1 MCQLSIISGCTN
13 NKNRLLELIFLFVS
27 SVVWS
32 DQPWTE
38 ILELTDLSA
47 TQPAIK
53 AWENDVYIVWSDD
66 RLASKEIFF
75 RHSTNAGEN
84 WSIDQRVTR
93 TSADSV
99 EPDIELDNRYLYLV
113 WQEDQAIKFAL
124 YDGEIWKNQSTLST
138 SGRRP
143 RISATKTSPNNFIYV
158 VWEQIPTPNSDP
170 LVGIQAKISI
180 SDDKGNTWRKP
191 RPLTGQWQSAEPDV
205 AAGFQTSTVVWRDH
219 REATGQIYA
228 QQYQG
233 LVGSTHWR
241 LSSSGHARRP
251 MVVMSNY
258 QQHRFGE
265 AFISVAWESR
275 LQPLD
280 PADIWVAQN
289 FDSRQP
295 NIYQIE
301 QITNN
306 SAESISPQISLS
318 SDRTWLFWRDGRSG
332 DWQLYFSD
340 YDFKWSANKSFLP
353 SNRFGPEISPAWIA
367 VSAYKHELQLV
378 WLESKFETSN
388 HLFYQRIDKTPP
400 QKPSRPIHVDLDAPS
415 GFDNDQNLTFI
426 WDKVAE
432 SIMYHI
438 WVSIDQA
445 KFEEISQIDLP
456 RYDYQPLVNNKSYR
470 IQIQAA
476 DSVGNRSQFSPPS
489 EPIYVDYHP
498 PKLQLH
504 TPTSISANNTK
515 DDQIPVIVSQKVVVT
530 ATCLDDNLVN
540 FQLRLGNGRLPSLS
554 DNWKNLGP
562 PIRTSFER
570 EQIYVW
576 DTTGL
581 DGIYTLSLTAVD
593 AIQNQ
598 TKIQSLVI
606 IDNHQPLPIS
616 GGLDYQ
622 VISNQTDVSDYTPAW
637 SPDGKFIAF
646 SSNAAGSVDIW
657 ILALDS
663 GQRSRLT
670 KDQWIDLYPSWH
682 PNGEVVTFQS
692 KRPQPDSTQLDW
704 EIWSVNINGSGLHRQ
719 LDRPAR
725 TASWSPTGDQLAVT
739 ITHNG
744 NDEIFLA
751 QVTSSP
757 VTYQQLTRNNY
768 QDTFPSWSPDMVR
781 IAFQSNRAGNWDVLL
796 LDVDQS
802 DETTEQLLRQSFAN
816 ETQPRWAPNGK
827 YLLFLTDRFGQSKT
841 AVSTLLDPLTRQAKL
856 PAQLT
861 PIGTPVDSA
870 CWSPSIKQLVYQSKD
885 QLHIVPIVFPMVYVE
900 AQIVTPYNRDIVSG
914 KVELIGLARGPK
926 FLEFSLHY
934 AEVSTPVR
942 TWVPIGGRS
951 TQPVSTTGFLGQWDT
966 RRLRGEYILRLTVIS
981 SHPDGNQIVI
991 DEQTV
996 LVENHKPTLE
1006 IFSPYEGKIT
1016 DQQMINLTG
1025 KTSSDAQLYV
1035 NNDLI
1040 ATETSGLFSA
1050 RILLNEGR
1058 NLLHIRAISPVLG
1071 TTEMYRTI
1079 VRDVQAPFI
1088 ELSQP
1093 SDFTISPVPYI
1104 LVSGTTDS
1112 SELQIQQQSTKSE
1125 KTITISI
1132 ESDGVFS
1139 QNLGLQIGTNTI
1151 VLLAKDEFGRHSR
1164 LLRRVVYNMT
1174 ETKNLVGQLA
1184 PIDIYPPGIIDLHP
1198 SNGQILT
1205 YPKGKIAI
1213 SCYLLDNVQID
1224 PLSLIFDFDNQTFY
1238 FDPDTLEGGEK
1249 EVQIASFDGNTFTF
1263 DPETSKFTYRPVQ
1276 ELSQGKHT
1284 LKLQVRD
1291 LEGNLSAPV
1300 TSNFTIDRQPFY
1312 ASLSAIRDGN
1322 DLCVHLVSNKILKT
1336 IGNSKVTVTP
1346 LGNRESFHRIYSID
1360 LQLVTLEKLEPKAT
1374 RQMVKRRAQEEGTDP
1389 ELESLF
1395 IYQGKFRLNSQAD
1408 SFDISADF
1416 SLTDEQSVMLRRLG
1430 YYTDQNQFQ
1439 SSSVLPFPQK
1449 KQGYHSILL
1458 PYQIYHPRGASL
1470 TFLSPQMNLKPQ
1482 LSSQSGFDSNRVL
1495 SQLQNAESRQLE
1507 IIYPVHEIKL
1517 DVTSEVFQNS
1527 SFELRIPSKKS
1538 EEMLESTALFYWQK
1552 NWLPVPKV
1560 RKIRIDDQVY
1570 FVAVVEKLGSYGL
1583 LIDQKIPM
1591 IGSFRKNEQLIE
1603 LTITDNGSGIDRL
1616 SVKIDEEP
1624 AVILT
1629 SSQTDQNTN
1638 REMRFQMMDSFSG
1651 KLTYLPGNLF
1661 PGRHTLNVEAFDR
1674 AGNMAQFENVFFSRD
1689 IFDFVDPVF
1698 AYPNPATRQAQ
1709 INFQLTRVADIELII
1724 YSVSGEKV
1732 YSTTLS
1738 NVSGS
1743 NTSLKWNCCNQNQQ
1757 PVTTGI
1763 YIFDLTATN
1772 SGRSIRRSGKIAVLH
1787 PNTNDR

>member
-1 MCQLSIISGCTN
+1 MCQPSTLSECTN
-13 NKNRLLELIFLFVS
+13 NKNHLLQLIFLFIS
-27 SVVWS
+27 SVVWP

-38 ILELTDLSA
+38 TLELTDLSA

-53 AWENDVYIVWSDD
+53 AWANDVYIVWSDD

-75 RHSTNAGEN
+75 RHSKNAGEN
-84 WSIDQRVTR
+84 WSIDQRVTQ

-158 VWEQIPTPNSDP
+158 VWEQVPTQNSDP
-170 LVGIQAKISI
+170 LVGIQAKITI
-180 SDDKGNTWRKP
+180 SDNQGNTWRKP

-228 QQYQG
+228 QQYHG

-251 MVVMSNY
+251 MVAMSNY
-258 QQHRFGE
+258 QQHRFGK

-289 FDSRQP
+289 FDSRKP
-295 NIYQIE
+295 SVYQIE

-318 SDRTWLFWRDGRSG
+318 SDSTWLFWRDGRSG
-332 DWQLYFSD
+332 NWELYFSN
-340 YDFKWSANKSFLP
+340 YDLKWSGNKSFLLP
-353 SNRFGPEISPAWIA
+353 NRFGPEISPAWVA
-367 VSAYKHELQLV
+367 VSSYRHEVQLV
-378 WLESKFETSN
+378 WLESKLETPN
-388 HLFYQRIDKTPP
+388 HLFYRRIDITPP
-400 QKPSRPIHVDLDAPS
+400 PKPSRPIHVDLDAPS
-415 GFDNDQNLTFI
+415 GFDNDQNVTFI
-426 WDKVAE
+426 WDKGPE
-432 SIMYHI
+432 SVIYHV

-476 DSVGNRSQFSPPS
+476 DSVGNRSQFSPTS
-489 EPIYVDYHP
+489 EPIYVDYQP
-498 PKLQLH
+498 PDLQLH

-515 DDQIPVIVSQKVVVT
+515 NDKIPVIVSPKVVIT

-554 DNWKNLGP
+554 DSWKNLGP
-562 PIRTSFER
+562 PIRTPFEH

-593 AIQNQ
+593 AVQNQ
-598 TKIQSLVI
+598 TSIQSLVI

-616 GGLDYQ
+616 GGLSYQ
-622 VISNQTDVSDYTPAW
+622 VTSNQTDVSDYTPAW
-637 SPDGKFIAF
+637 SPNGEFIAF

-657 ILALDS
+657 ILELDS

-670 KDQWIDLYPSWH
+670 KDQWIDLHPSWH

-692 KRPQPDSTQLDW
+692 KRPQSDSTQLDW
-704 EIWSVNINGSGLHRQ
+704 EIWSVNIDGSDLRRQ

-751 QVTSSP
+751 QLTSP
-757 VTYQQLTRNNY
+757 QITYHQLTRNDY
-768 QDTFPSWSPDMVR
+768 HDTFPSWSPDMVR
-781 IAFQSNRAGNWDVLL
+781 IAFQSNRAGNWDILL
-796 LDVDQS
+796 IDVDQS

-827 YLLFLTDRFGQSKT
+827 YLLFLTDRFGQSKA
-841 AVSTLLDPLTRQAKL
+841 AVSTSLDPLARQAKL
-856 PAQLT
+856 PSQLT

-870 CWSPSIKQLVYQSKD
+870 CWSSTTKQLVYQSKD

-926 FLEFSLHY
+926 FQEFSLHY
-934 AEVSTPVR
+934 ADVSIPVR

-951 TQPVSTTGFLGQWDT
+951 TQPVATTSFLGQWDT
-966 RRLRGEYILRLTVIS
+966 RRLRGEYILRLTVTS
-981 SHPDGNQIVI
+981 NHPDGNQIVI

-1006 IFSPYEGKIT
+1006 IFSPYEGKVT

-1025 KTSSDAQLYV
+1025 KTSSDAKLYV

-1050 RILLNEGR
+1050 RILLSEGS
-1058 NLLHIRAISPVLG
+1058 NLLHIRAISPILG
-1071 TTEMYRTI
+1071 TTEIYRTI
-1079 VRDVQAPFI
+1079 IQDVQPPEL
-1088 ELSQP
+1088 ELSEP
-1093 SDFTISPVPYI
+1093 NDFTISPVPYI

-1112 SELQIQQQSTKSE
+1112 SELQIQQQSIKEE
-1125 KTITISI
+1125 KAITIPV
-1132 ESDGVFS
+1132 ESDGAFS
-1139 QNLGLQIGTNTI
+1139 QNLGLQVGTNTI
-1151 VLLAKDEFGRHSR
+1151 LLVAKDEFGRHSR
-1164 LLRRVVYNMT
+1164 LFRRVVYSIAK
-1174 ETKNLVGQLA
+1174 TKNPVGQLA
-1184 PIDIYPPGIIDLHP
+1184 PIDMYPPGIVDLYP

-1205 YPKGKIAI
+1205 YPKGKIVI
-1213 SCYLLDNVQID
+1213 SCYLLDNVEID
-1224 PLSLIFDFDNQTFY
+1224 PFSLIFDFDKQTFH
-1238 FDPDTLEGGEK
+1238 FDPDALEGGEK
-1249 EVQIASFDGNTFTF
+1249 DIQIANFDGNRFTF
-1263 DPETSKFTYRPVQ
+1263 DPENGKFTYRPVQ
-1276 ELSQGKHT
+1276 ELSQGKHK
-1284 LKLQVRD
+1284 LRLQVRD

-1300 TSNFTIDRQPFY
+1300 SSIFTIDRQPFY
-1312 ASLSAIRDGN
+1312 ASLSAIRDEN
-1322 DLCVHLVSNKILKT
+1322 HLWVHLVSNKVLKT
-1336 IGNSKVTVTP
+1336 IGNSKVTVVQS
-1346 LGNRESFHRIYSID
+1346 GNRKNSHRVYSID
-1360 LQLVTLEKLEPKAT
+1360 LQLVPLEKLEPQAT
-1374 RQMVKRRAQEEGTDP
+1374 RQMVKRQAQEKGTNP

-1395 IYQGKFRLNSQAD
+1395 IYQGQFRLNSQAD
-1408 SFDISADF
+1408 SFDIAADF
-1416 SLTDEQSVMLRRLG
+1416 SLTSGQSLMLRRIG

-1439 SSSVLPFPQK
+1439 SSPILPFPQK
-1449 KQGYHSILL
+1449 KQGYHSILV
-1458 PYQIYHPRGASL
+1458 PYHIYHPKGASL
-1470 TFLSPQMNLKPQ
+1470 TFLNPQLNLKPK

-1527 SFELRIPSKKS
+1527 SFELRIPSKKT
-1538 EEMLESTALFYWQK
+1538 EEILESTALFYWQK
-1552 NWLPVPKV
+1552 IWLPVPNV
-1560 RKIRIDDQVY
+1560 RRIKIDDQVY
-1570 FVAVVEKLGSYGL
+1570 LVAVVEKLGSYGL
-1583 LIDQKIPM
+1583 LIDRNAPI
-1591 IGSFRKNEQLIE
+1591 IGSFQKNEQLIE

-1616 SVKIDEEP
+1616 SVKIDEKP
-1624 AVILT
+1624 AVVLT
-1629 SSQTDQNTN
+1629 SSQTNQNTN

-1674 AGNMAQFENVFFSRD
+1674 AGNMAQFENVFFSQD
-1689 IFDFVDPVF
+1689 IFDFIDPVF

-1709 INFQLTRVADIELII
+1709 IHFQVTRLADIELTI

-1732 YSTTLS
+1732 YSTSLS
-1738 NVSGS
+1738 NVTGS

-1772 SGRSIRRSGKIAVLH
+1772 SGRSIQRSGKIAVLY